1 MPMAPPLRVVLVDDH
16 PMVLEGL
23 KAMLA
28 RRAGEIR
35 IVGQASNSDDA
46 FRVVGDLRP
55 DVVVL
60 DVRLGQ
66 DSGLDVCHRL
76 LARDPACR
84 VVFLTVYDDEQ
95 YLFQALR
102 AGAVGY
108 LLKRVD
114 GRQLV
119 EHLQAVRSGEIVI
132 DAALAGR
139 ATASAARLA
148 AGEFWPG
155 AHLGLTQRESEVLSL
170 MVAGHHN
177 RAIAARLVVGEE
189 TVKSHVSS
197 VYRKLEVSDRSAA
210 VATALR
216 EGLFH

>member
-1 MPMAPPLRVVLVDDH
+1 MEPPLRVVLVDDH

-35 IVGQASNSDDA
+35 IVGQASNSDEA

-76 LARDPACR
+76 LARDSTCR

-119 EHLQAVRSGEIVI
+119 EHLQAVRAGEIVI

-177 RAIAARLVVGEE
+177 RAIASRLVVGEE

-197 VYRKLEVSDRSAA
+197 VYRKLDVSDRSSA

>member
-1 MPMAPPLRVVLVDDH
+1 MEPPLRVVLVDDH
-16 PMVLEGL
+16 PMVLEGI

-35 IVGQASNSDDA
+35 IVGRASNSDEA

-76 LARDPACR
+76 LARDSVCR

-119 EHLQAVRSGEIVI
+119 EHLQAVRAGEIVI

-139 ATASAARLA
+139 TTASAARLA

-177 RAIAARLVVGEE
+177 RAIASRLVVGEE

-197 VYRKLEVSDRSAA
+197 VYRKLDVSDRSSA

>member
-1 MPMAPPLRVVLVDDH
+1 MPPPLRVVLVDDH

-35 IVGQASNSDDA
+35 IVGQASASDEA
-46 FRVVGDLRP
+46 LRVVGDLRP
-55 DVVVL
+55 DIVVL

-76 LARDPACR
+76 IARDPACR

-119 EHLQAVRSGEIVI
+119 EHLQAVHSGEIVI

-139 ATASAARLA
+139 ATASAARMA

-155 AHLGLTQRESEVLSL
+155 ARLGLTQRESEVLSL

-197 VYRKLEVSDRSAA
+197 VYRKLDVSDRSAA

>member
-1 MPMAPPLRVVLVDDH
+1 MPPPLRVVLVDDH

-35 IVGQASNSDDA
+35 IVGQAGTSDEA

-55 DVVVL
+55 DIVVL
-60 DVRLGQ
+60 DVRLGR

-76 LARDPACR
+76 IARDPTCR

-119 EHLQAVRSGEIVI
+119 EHLQAVDSGDIVI

-139 ATASAARLA
+139 ATASAARMA

-155 AHLGLTQRESEVLSL
+155 ARLGLTQRESEVLSL

-177 RAIAARLVVGEE
+177 RAIAARLIVGEE
-189 TVKSHVSS
+189 TVKSHVSA

>member
-1 MPMAPPLRVVLVDDH
+1 MDGPLRVVLVDDH

-28 RRAGEIR
+28 RRTREIR
-35 IVGQASNSDDA
+35 IVGQATNSDEA

-55 DVVVL
+55 DIVVL

-66 DSGLDVCHRL
+66 DSGLDVCIRL
-76 LARDPACR
+76 IARDPACR

-119 EHLQAVRSGEIVI
+119 EHLQAVHAGEIVI

-148 AGEFWPG
+148 AGEYWPG

-177 RAIAARLVVGEE
+177 RAIASRLVVGEE

-197 VYRKLEVSDRSAA
+197 VYRKLDVSDRSAA

>member
-1 MPMAPPLRVVLVDDH
+1 MAPPLRVVLVDDH

-28 RRAGEIR
+28 RRAGEVR

-66 DSGLDVCHRL
+66 DSGLDVCQRL

-119 EHLQAVRSGEIVI
+119 EHLQEVRAGEIVI

-177 RAIAARLVVGEE
+177 RAIASRLVVGEE

-210 VATALR
+210 VASALR

>member
-1 MPMAPPLRVVLVDDH
+1 MDPPLRVVLVDDH

-35 IVGQASNSDDA
+35 IVGQASNSDEA

-76 LARDPACR
+76 IARDSACR

-119 EHLQAVRSGEIVI
+119 EHLQAVRAGEIVI

-170 MVAGHHN
+170 MVAGHQN

-197 VYRKLEVSDRSAA
+197 VYRKLDVSDRSAA

>member
-1 MPMAPPLRVVLVDDH
+1 MDPPLRVVLVDDH

-35 IVGQASNSDDA
+35 IVGQASNSDEA

-76 LARDPACR
+76 LARDSACR

-119 EHLQAVRSGEIVI
+119 EHLQAVRAGEIVI

-170 MVAGHHN
+170 MVAGHQN

-197 VYRKLEVSDRSAA
+197 VYRKLDVSDRSAA

>member
-1 MPMAPPLRVVLVDDH
+1 MDGPLRVVLVDDH

-28 RRAGEIR
+28 RRTGEIR
-35 IVGQASNSDDA
+35 IVGQATNSDEA

-55 DVVVL
+55 DIVVL

-66 DSGLDVCHRL
+66 DSGLDVCLRL
-76 LARDPACR
+76 IARDPTCR

-119 EHLQAVRSGEIVI
+119 EHLQAVHSGEIVI

-148 AGEFWPG
+148 AGEYWPG

-177 RAIAARLVVGEE
+177 RAIASRLVVGEE

-197 VYRKLEVSDRSAA
+197 VYRKLDVSDRSAA